1 MMVVSWLIIFM
12 LGLGILNAFAK
23 DVNLLEKL
31 GFSMPIGLGIATMF
45 MFLFDGF
52 GLPMGNQN
60 LLLGTS
66 AVVAAIFHGM
76 AFKFYREQAN
86 QFAPK
91 EIFDLKKI
99 WPINFGWL
107 VLMAC
112 IGTVVYAIV
121 SKTLFWPVFIHDSV
135 NGYDFLAR
143 VILAESTFNNSIF
156 DPSYPLYSP
165 RTLYP
170 PLTPLSFSISYMFGH
185 DSAKV
190 ITAIFYVSNTLVFYS
205 MLKRYS
211 SHLAAALFSL
221 LFIVTP
227 EFAAFSALSSPNPM
241 CTFYC
246 AMGLLSLYVWYKDN
260 IGSYFVV
267 GFLCIMLALWTR
279 TEAIVFFAAG
289 GLLVLIRF
297 IKEKTFLKLALYSIS
312 GVILFVFWRYYL
324 ANVLLVENPDNIIKH
339 LYWDGE
345 KLGRMLAKVKAVTF
359 NMQFYGVLVY
369 LFLGMLVLNAYFHV
383 KYREGFAL
391 LSVIILPWLAYMFI
405 YYQLDTPYT
414 NDGSVWIES
423 GYKRGLFYFFPLV
436 LFYCANN
443 RIADTIFNKWLK
455 L

>member
-1 MMVVSWLIIFM
+1 MMIASWTIVFL
-12 LGLGILNAFAK
+12 LGLGILNAAAK
-23 DVNLLEKL
+23 DIKLLEKL
-31 GFSMPIGLGIATMF
+31 GFAMPIGLGIATLI
-45 MFLFDGF
+45 LFGIDLL
-52 GLPMGNQN
+52 GLPMNN
-60 LLLGTS
+60 YSLLIGSLAG
-66 AVVAAIFHGM
+66 VAIAAHALAIPYYRKWFGELKDRL
-76 AFKFYREQAN
+76 KFDIKQ
-86 QFAPK
+86 
-91 EIFDLKKI
+91 L

-112 IGTVVYAIV
+112 IAIV
-121 SKTLFWPVFIHDSV
+121 VHTIVTKTVFWPVFIHDSV

-143 VILAESTFNNSIF
+143 VIQGEGTFNNSIF
-156 DPSYPLYSP
+156 DPNYPLYSP

-185 DSAKV
+185 DSAKI

-221 LFIVTP
+221 IFIVTP

-241 CTFYC
+241 CTFYS
-246 AMGLLSLYVWYKDN
+246 AMGILSLYVWYKDGIN
-260 IGSYFVV
+260 SYFVV
-267 GFLCIMLALWTR
+267 GWLSIILALWTR
-279 TEAIVFFAAG
+279 TESVVFFAAG
-289 GLLVLIRF
+289 GLLVLLKSVETKQF
-297 IKEKTFLKLALYSIS
+297 VKLATYSIT
-312 GVILFVFWRYYL
+312 GIGIFFFWRYYL
-324 ANVLLVENPDNIIKH
+324 ANTLMVENPDNIIKH

-359 NMQFYGVLVY
+359 NMQFYGILVY
-369 LFLGMLVLNAYFHV
+369 LFLGMLAVNAYFHI
-383 KYREGFAL
+383 KHREGLAL
-391 LSVIILPWLAYMFI
+391 LAVITLPWLAYMFI
-405 YYQLDTPYT
+405 YYQLDTSYT

-443 RIADTIFNKWLK
+443 RVADIIFNKWLK